1 MRTRPLCA
9 IALAALLVAG
19 FTVSAAAHTP
29 AAVKGTNTIVSSG
42 AGRQTFEGA
51 GLAYGVLAPGGDVRV
66 VDLSSNHDGKFTVTA
81 QVPATG
87 GAPAQSVSVKPV
99 KLLGM
104 LIYRLKPT
112 RQNLSR
118 NLAFSVAGS
127 KFRLVLEGQST
138 LNGAG
143 VSGAIRLEGAGT
155 VSVNGQNPPLEWATA
170 GRLTLPTKAA
180 AAAAKTTTKTTT
192 AATTTTKTTTTA
204 TTATP

>member
-19 FTVSAAAHTP
+19 FTVSAAARAP
-29 AAVKGTNTIVSSG
+29 AGVKSTNTIVSSG
-42 AGRQTFEGA
+42 SGRQTLEGA
-51 GLAYGVLAPGGDVRV
+51 GLAYGVLAPGGDVRI
-66 VDLSSNHDGKFTVTA
+66 VDLSSNRDGKFTVTA

-87 GAPAQSVSVKPV
+87 GSPAQSVSVKPV
-99 KLLGM
+99 KLLGV
-104 LIYRLKPT
+104 LVYRLKPT

-127 KFRLVLEGQST
+127 KFRLVLDGQST

-143 VSGAIRLEGAGT
+143 VSGTIKLEGTGT
-155 VSVNGQNPPLEWATA
+155 VSVNGQTPPLEWATA

-180 AAAAKTTTKTTT
+180 AAKT
-192 AATTTTKTTTTA
+192 TTTTKTTTTA
-204 TTATP
+204 TTTTS

>member
-1 MRTRPLCA
+1 MSPMRTRPLCA
-9 IALAALLVAG
+9 IALVALLVAG
-19 FTVSAAAHTP
+19 FSASALAHVPAAAKSP
-29 AAVKGTNTIVSSG
+29 KGTNTIVSSG
-42 AGRQTFEGA
+42 SGRQTFEGA
-51 GLAYGVLAPGGDVRV
+51 GLAYGVLAPGGDVRII
-66 VDLSSNHDGKFTVTA
+66 DLSPNHDGKFTVTA

-99 KLLGM
+99 RLLGV
-104 LIYRLKPT
+104 LFYRLKPT

-127 KFRLVLEGQST
+127 RFRLVLEGQST

-143 VSGAIRLEGAGT
+143 VSGAIKLEGTGT

-180 AAAAKTTTKTTT
+180 AAK
-192 AATTTTKTTTTA
+192 AATTTTATKPTTTSTTTTS
-204 TTATP
+204 